1 MSIPKSAL
9 LLGSAG
15 VIALNRGVHLGVDA
29 LDMQPRVVGGTPVES
44 ADKFPY
50 YARLDA
56 EGQFICGASLVSPEW
71 VLTAA
76 HCVEEALG
84 LPLDNSAFSVSVG
97 ATEQTNSGESFGVS
111 GIWKHPKW
119 NPDTGL
125 QWDMALIR
133 LDGVSSA
140 ETVELNSLF
149 NFPDSD
155 DLLTIIGMG
164 RVEENGPLPG
174 KLLEAAV
181 DFIKHDEC
189 KSDFPFW
196 LSWMVDEDA
205 MLCAQGGEDGSPTD
219 ACQGD
224 SGSPLLIAGTNIQVG
239 VVSWGRGC
247 GSKAWYDWDGSPGVF
262 SRVSS
267 AGRWIRETVCNNAVG
282 VTPPDAFCTISVE
295 DSKED
300 DEGTD
305 QQPSSSCEDLGA
317 SFTDGGTPRTCEWL
331 GDGWIR
337 SFWTCMWNSEAKS
350 TCPETCGGVCP
361 E

>member
-1 MSIPKSAL
+1 MTAAMNKL
-9 LLGSAG
+9 TLLGASAAF
-15 VIALNRGVHLGVDA
+15 VLSRGGDA
-29 LDMQPRVVGGTPVES
+29 LEIQPRVVGGSPAES
-44 ADKFPY
+44 DKFPF
-50 YARLDA
+50 YARIDA
-56 EGQFICGASLVSPEW
+56 EGQFICGGSLVSPEW

-84 LPLDNSAFSVSVG
+84 LPSEKSAFSLSVG
-97 ATEQTNSGESFGVS
+97 ATKQINSGNPFGVS

-119 NPDTGL
+119 NANTGL

-133 LDGVSSA
+133 LDDVSSA
-140 ETVELNSLF
+140 DAVELNSLF
-149 NFPDSD
+149 NFPDSGD
-155 DLLTIIGMG
+155 QLTVIGMG

-174 KLLEAAV
+174 QLLEAAV
-181 DFIKHDEC
+181 DFIEHEEC

-224 SGSPLLIAGTNIQVG
+224 SGGPLMIEGTNIQVG

-262 SRVSS
+262 ARVSAAS
-267 AGRWIRETVCNNAVG
+267 QWIRETICSNAIK
-282 VTPPDAFCTISVE
+282 VTPPVDFCAAVFEE

-300 DEGTD
+300 
-305 QQPSSSCEDLGA
+305 QLPSSSCEDPTDT
-317 SFTDGGTPRTCEWL
+317 FPDGGNTRTCDWL
-331 GDGWIR
+331 GDGWFR
-337 SFWTCMWNSEAKS
+337 SSWICMWNIQAKEA
-350 TCPETCGGVCP
+350 CPETCGGYCP

>member
-1 MSIPKSAL
+1 MNVPKLSAL
-9 LLGSAG
+9 LLGSSAA
-15 VIALNRGVHLGVDA
+15 IALYPGIVDA
-29 LDMQPRVVGGTPVES
+29 LDIQPRVVGGTPAS

-50 YARLDA
+50 YTRVDA
-56 EGQFICGASLVSPEW
+56 EGQFVCGASLVSPEW

-84 LPLDNSAFSVSVG
+84 LPSDSSAFSVSVS
-97 ATEQTNSGESFGVS
+97 ATEQVNSGESFGVS
-111 GIWKHPKW
+111 EIWKHPKW
-119 NPDTGL
+119 NPHTGL

-133 LDGVSSA
+133 LDDMSSA

-149 NFPDSD
+149 NFPDGGD
-155 DLLTIIGMG
+155 DLTVIGLG

-181 DFIKHDEC
+181 DFIEHDEC

-205 MLCAQGGEDGSPTD
+205 MLCAQGGADGSPTD

-224 SGSPLLIAGTNIQVG
+224 SGGPLIVAGTNIQVG

-262 SRVSS
+262 ARVSS
-267 AGRWIRETVCNNAVG
+267 ASQWIRETICNS
-282 VTPPDAFCTISVE
+282 TPQDAFCAVSDE

-300 DEGTD
+300 DEGAAYE
-305 QQPSSSCEDLGA
+305 QPSFSSSSCEDLA
-317 SFTDGGTPRTCEWL
+317 ATFTNGGTPRTCEWL
-331 GDGWIR
+331 GDGWLR
-337 SFWTCMWNSEAKS
+337 SFWTCMWNNEAKS

>member
-1 MSIPKSAL
+1 MTTITNKLSLFGASAAIFL
-9 LLGSAG
+9 AQRGASE
-15 VIALNRGVHLGVDA
+15 ALEI
-29 LDMQPRVVGGTPVES
+29 QPRVVGGTPVENP
-44 ADKFPY
+44 DKYPF

-56 EGQFICGASLVSPEW
+56 EGQFICGGSLVNPEW

-84 LPLDNSAFSVSVG
+84 LPSESSAFSVSVG
-97 ATEQTNSGESFGVS
+97 ATKQTNSGETFGVS
-111 GIWKHPKW
+111 GIYKHPKW
-119 NPDTGL
+119 NANTGL

-133 LDGVSSA
+133 LNGVSSSA

-149 NFPDSD
+149 NFPDYGD
-155 DLLTIIGMG
+155 QLTVIGLG
-164 RVEENGPLPG
+164 RVEENGALPG
-174 KLLEAAV
+174 QLLEAAV
-181 DFIKHDEC
+181 DFIEHDEC

-224 SGSPLLIAGTNIQVG
+224 SGGPLMIQGTNIQVG

-262 SRVSS
+262 ARVSA
-267 AGRWIRETVCNNAVG
+267 AGRWIRETICSNPIA
-282 VTPPDAFCTISVE
+282 VTPPADFCAISDEDA
-295 DSKED
+295 SKED
-300 DEGTD
+300 GEL
-305 QQPSSSCEDLGA
+305 PSSSCEDPNA
-317 SFTDGGTPRTCEWL
+317 TFTDGGSARTCEWL
-331 GDGWIR
+331 GEGWFR
-337 SFWTCMWNSEAKS
+337 SFWTCMWNTDAKEA
-350 TCPETCGGVCP
+350 CPETCGGYCS

>member
-1 MSIPKSAL
+1 MTTLMKKIS
-9 LLGSAG
+9 LLGATAAIFLSRQGSKASE
-15 VIALNRGVHLGVDA
+15 I
-29 LDMQPRVVGGTPVES
+29 QPRVVGGTPVES
-44 ADKFPY
+44 DDKYPF

-56 EGQFICGASLVSPEW
+56 QGQFICGGSLVNPEW

-84 LPLDNSAFSVSVG
+84 LPSENSAFSVSVG
-97 ATEQTNSGESFGVS
+97 ATKQINSGQTFGVS

-119 NPDTGL
+119 NANTGL

-133 LDGVSSA
+133 LDAMSSA

-149 NFPDSD
+149 NFPDYGD
-155 DLLTIIGMG
+155 QLTVIGMG
-164 RVEENGPLPG
+164 RVEENGALPG
-174 KLLEAAV
+174 QLLEAAV
-181 DFIKHDEC
+181 DFIEHDEC

-224 SGSPLLIAGTNIQVG
+224 SGGPLMIQGTNIQVG

-262 SRVSS
+262 ARVSA
-267 AGRWIRETVCNNAVG
+267 AGRWIRETICSNPIA
-282 VTPPDAFCTISVE
+282 VTPPADFCAISDEDA
-295 DSKED
+295 SKED
-300 DEGTD
+300 GEV
-305 QQPSSSCEDLGA
+305 PSSSCEDPKA
-317 SFTDGGTPRTCEWL
+317 TFTDGGNERTCEWL
-331 GDGWIR
+331 GDGWFR
-337 SFWTCMWNSEAKS
+337 SFWTCMWNTQAKE
-350 TCPETCGGVCP
+350 TCPETCGGYCS